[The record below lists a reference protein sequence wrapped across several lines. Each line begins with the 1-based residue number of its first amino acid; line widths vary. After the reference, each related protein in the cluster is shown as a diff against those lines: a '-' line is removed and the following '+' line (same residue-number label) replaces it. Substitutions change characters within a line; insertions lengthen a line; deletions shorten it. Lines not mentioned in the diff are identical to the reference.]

1 MRVHSVR
8 QLRFPWLKTRSALS
22 APYLMARTTGGL
34 FALSGALGATI
45 TALLPQDSPEVAKLY
60 PVAFGCILIGIALVL
75 WGRHLRLV
83 HFELLSLVGTAMLS
97 GAIGWSPTSTI
108 AQSMSAFS
116 CLIALNAAF
125 FFPWLHAIVLMV
137 VQGVASMA
145 ILGLRDDLPWWI
157 GLAATSSMFI
167 VGGTVGVLGRMASDA
182 DIDPLTGLAN
192 RRGFRRGL
200 NIAIARGVR
209 SGVPPVIAFLDLDRF
224 KAINDEY
231 GHRAGDDM
239 LRQVAEAWK
248 VQVGRDDLLARYGGD
263 EFALLMPNA
272 TERDAVEL
280 TARLRAAISL
290 GCTAGVA
297 AWHPG
302 DTTSVLVGRADVA
315 LYRAKQA
322 GRNRTMLESKNP
334 SVLADELRAALAQD
348 LLDVHYQPIFSI
360 PAPSRIVG
368 IEALVRFPTSSQPD
382 TTLDEAIRVAEQSD
396 LIRGIDMF
404 VLRHACTDAVALDQS
419 PDTSVRF
426 LHVNVSGLVLAD
438 STYSEVVA
446 DILAATGWPAD
457 RLVLEVTETAL
468 DAETPSA
475 FENICRIRK
484 AGSRIAIDDFGTG
497 YSSLSRLETM
507 PVDMVKL
514 DGSFVRSITEESGRP
529 RLLAGIASLCAA
541 LNMPVVV
548 EGVETAYQA
557 AVLADLGYSLAQG
570 FHLGRPVP
578 AAELSRI
585 TPRGLELHQPS
596 VPGAPL
602 NGPVTRDVIHPP

>member
-1 MRVHSVR
+1 VNHVR
-8 QLRFPWLKTRSALS
+8 ADNIPRIRLPWLKSRSALS
-22 APYLMARTTGGL
+22 TPHLMARTTGGL

-45 TALLPQDSPEVAKLY
+45 TALLPQDSSSVAKLY
-60 PVAFGCILIGIALVL
+60 PVAFGCILIGVALVL
-75 WGRHLRLV
+75 WGRHMRLV
-83 HFELLSLVGTAMLS
+83 HFEVLSLVGTAMLS
-97 GAIGWSPTSTI
+97 GAIGFSPTSTV

-125 FFPWLHAIVLMV
+125 FFPWLHAIALIA
-137 VQGVASMA
+137 VQGVACTA

-209 SGVPPVIAFLDLDRF
+209 SGIPPVIAFVDLDRF

-231 GHRAGDDM
+231 GHRAGDEM
-239 LRQVAEAWK
+239 LRQVAEAWQL
-248 VQVGRDDLLARYGGD
+248 QVGKDDILARYGGD
-263 EFALLMPNA
+263 EFAIMMPNA
-272 TERDAVEL
+272 TELDAVEL

-322 GRNRTMLESKNP
+322 GRNQTMLESRNP
-334 SVLADELRAALAQD
+334 SLVADELRAALAAD
-348 LLDVHYQPIFSI
+348 LLDVNYQPIVTL
-360 PAPSRIVG
+360 PDPGMIVAV
-368 IEALVRFPTSSQPD
+368 EALVRFPSSSQPD

-396 LIRGIDMF
+396 LIRAIDMF
-404 VLRHACTDAVALDQS
+404 VLRRACTDAVALDQS
-419 PDTSVRF
+419 PETSVRF

-438 STYSEVVA
+438 SNYSDVVA
-446 DILAATGWPAD
+446 EVLTSTGWPAD

-468 DAETPSA
+468 DAETVSA
-475 FENICRIRK
+475 VDNICRIRK

-497 YSSLSRLETM
+497 YSSLSRLENL
-507 PVDMVKL
+507 PVDIVKL
-514 DGSFVRSITEESGRP
+514 DGSFVRSVTEGSGRP
-529 RLLAGIASLCAA
+529 RLLAGIASLCTA
-541 LNMPVVV
+541 LDMPVVV
-548 EGVETAYQA
+548 EGVENAYQA
-557 AVLADLGYSLAQG
+557 TVLAELGYTLAQG

-578 AAELSRI
+578 AAELRAK
-585 TPRGLELHQPS
+585 TLQ
-596 VPGAPL
+596 
-602 NGPVTRDVIHPP
+602 

>member
-1 MRVHSVR
+1 MRVHSGK

-22 APYLMARTTGGL
+22 APHLMARTTGGL

-45 TALLPQDSPEVAKLY
+45 TALLPQDAPEVTKLY
-60 PVAFGCILIGIALVL
+60 PVAFGCILIGIALLL

-97 GAIGWSPTSTI
+97 GAIGFSPTSTI

-125 FFPWLHAIVLMV
+125 FFPWVHAIALIF

-145 ILGLRDDLPWWI
+145 ILGFRDDLPWWI

-209 SGVPPVIAFLDLDRF
+209 SGIPPVIAFLDLDRF
-224 KAINDEY
+224 KAINDEH
-231 GHRAGDDM
+231 GHRAGDKM
-239 LRQVAEAWK
+239 LRQVAEAWQL
-248 VQVGRDDLLARYGGD
+248 QVGKDDILARYGGD

-322 GRNRTMLESKNP
+322 GRNQTMLETKNP
-334 SVLADELRAALAQD
+334 SLLADELRVALEQE
-348 LLDVHYQPIFSI
+348 LLDVHYQPIVTI
-360 PAPSRIVG
+360 PAPSKIVG
-368 IEALVRFPTSSQPD
+368 IEALVRFPSSSQPD
-382 TTLDEAIRVAEQSD
+382 TTLDEVIRVAEQND
-396 LIRGIDMF
+396 LIRSIDMF
-404 VLRHACTDAVALDQS
+404 VLRRACTDAVALDQS

-438 STYSEVVA
+438 SSYSEVVA
-446 DILAATGWPAD
+446 DILASTGWPAD

-468 DAETPSA
+468 DAETVSA
-475 FENICRIRK
+475 VENMCRIRK

-497 YSSLSRLETM
+497 YSSLSRLENM
-507 PVDMVKL
+507 PVDIVKL
-514 DGSFVRSITEESGRP
+514 DGSFVGSVMEGSDRP

-541 LNMPVVV
+541 LEMPVVV
-548 EGVETAYQA
+548 EGVESAHQA
-557 AVLADLGYSLAQG
+557 LVLTDLGYTLAQG
-570 FHLGRPVP
+570 FYLGRPVP
-578 AAELSRI
+578 AAELSRAAARF
-585 TPRGLELHQPS
+585 TSPASPELP
-596 VPGAPL
+596 
-602 NGPVTRDVIHPP
+602 